1 MATIGKSLGARFL
14 AQASARSGAK
24 HWMLERS
31 TAVALVPLTLWFIV
45 SAVSLSGAG
54 YDEVRAWLATPFNT
68 VAMLLTVF
76 TVFWHAQLGVHG
88 LLEDYVHGEAC
99 KIAAMMAVNFAS
111 VAVGLACVVAVL
123 KIAFGS

>member
-14 AQASARSGAK
+14 VQASARSGAK

-54 YDEVRAWLATPFNT
+54 YDEVRAWLA
-68 VAMLLTVF
+68 F
-76 TVFWHAQLGVHG
+76 TSKRS
-88 LLEDYVHGEAC
+88 C
-99 KIAAMMAVNFAS
+99 KIL
-111 VAVGLACVVAVL
+111 LA
-123 KIAFGS
+123 